1 MSGSRFVAAT
11 NAKYGSKAVPEA
23 CRGLRRSRGLRRGVG
38 ATTDNGRVAGKSRKL
53 DTELNL
59 NIDRR
64 VGVLQEAL
72 ALLGFRLKRAVLNEY
87 RAVLDTTTV
96 IGASIKC
103 FLKEVYIPA
112 RHEVGMIAETL
123 LGLASGLHYSFLAQ
137 STYQLD
143 HRWREQTRHPF
154 PRIALM

>member
-1 MSGSRFVAAT
+1 MPAHAPPPDAPDLGAPPGVTRDQVRLA
-11 NAKYGSKAVPEA
+11 
-23 CRGLRRSRGLRRGVG
+23 LRRVK
-38 ATTDNGRVAGKSRKL
+38 DP
-53 DTELNL
+53 ELNL

-87 RAVLDTTTV
+87 RAVLDTTTD

-123 LGLASGLHYSFLAQ
+123 LGLASGLHYTFLAQ